1 VPVVDRVLSAY
12 SNLSPIPRR
21 FCCYFEEL
29 TLSFRITSFVQS
41 NKSEKDHCQSY
52 MAHIADFLVD
62 TPSSAGLNN
71 YIARELSPHSS
82 HDAVCPL
89 ISLLSFSD
97 GYIVNRSP
105 PGGRE
110 GEVCLEDASTD
121 GTTQIPTV
129 PHKGQT
135 IGSGGTEEFGCR
147 AVTITIHDHR
157 AKWEHR
163 EGPITT

>member
-1 VPVVDRVLSAY
+1 
-12 SNLSPIPRR
+12 
-21 FCCYFEEL
+21 
-29 TLSFRITSFVQS
+29 
-41 NKSEKDHCQSY
+41 

-82 HDAVCPL
+82 HDAVCSP

-97 GYIVNRSP
+97 GYIVNRSS

-135 IGSGGTEEFGCR
+135 IGSSGTEECGCR
-147 AVTITIHDHR
+147 AVTSTIHDHR
-157 AKWEHR
+157 TKWEYR
-163 EGPITT
+163 EGSITTWHCTSTEAQGANAHPEKKGQCARIGSNDHSAGDSHGLS